1 MTVTVRK
8 FVPRDFQSIWVY
20 IKELND
26 KKIFTNKQRKFLSHI
41 SIYTH
46 NLNVYKVILNA
57 DMRKKNGKRVGVDYS
72 MMIYEKGKDTL
83 LKYKDGLI
91 KEEKIFK
98 VRGET
103 ISFPLLKSELK
114 GSEKGSKIFIYNVKK
129 DDMNVYEGESTL

>member
-1 MTVTVRK
+1 MSVSVW
-8 FVPRDFQSIWVY
+8 SY

-46 NLNVYKVILNA
+46 DLNVYKVIVNA
-57 DMRKKNGKRVGVDYS
+57 DMKKMNGKRVGVDYS
-72 MMIYEKGKDTL
+72 MLIYEKGKDTL
-83 LKYKDGLI
+83 LKYKDGMI

-103 ISFPLLKSELK
+103 LTFPLLKKEVE
-114 GSEKGSKIFIYNVKK
+114 GSEKGSKIFIYDVKK
-129 DDMNVYEGESTL
+129 DDMNVYDGELSL

>member
-1 MTVTVRK
+1 MSVSVW
-8 FVPRDFQSIWVY
+8 SY

-46 NLNVYKVILNA
+46 DLNVYKVIVNA
-57 DMRKKNGKRVGVDYS
+57 DMKKKNGKRVGVDYS
-72 MMIYEKGKDTL
+72 MLIYEKGKDTL

-103 ISFPLLKSELK
+103 LTFPLLKKELE
-114 GSEKGSKIFIYNVKK
+114 GSEKGSKIFIYDVKK
-129 DDMNVYEGESTL
+129 DDMNVYDGELTL

>member
-1 MTVTVRK
+1 MSVSVW
-8 FVPRDFQSIWVY
+8 SY

-26 KKIFTNKQRKFLSHI
+26 KKIFTNKQHKFLSHI

-46 NLNVYKVILNA
+46 DLNVYKVIVNA
-57 DMRKKNGKRVGVDYS
+57 DMKKKNGKRVGVDYS
-72 MMIYEKGKDTL
+72 MLIYEKGKDTL

-103 ISFPLLKSELK
+103 LTFPLLKKEVE
-114 GSEKGSKIFIYNVKK
+114 GSEKGSKIFIYDVKK
-129 DDMNVYEGESTL
+129 DDMNVYDGELSL

>member
-1 MTVTVRK
+1 MSVSVW
-8 FVPRDFQSIWVY
+8 SY

-46 NLNVYKVILNA
+46 DLNVYKVIVNA
-57 DMRKKNGKRVGVDYS
+57 DMKKKNGRRVGVDYS
-72 MMIYEKGKDTL
+72 MLIYEKGKDTL
-83 LKYKDGLI
+83 LKYKDEMI

-103 ISFPLLKSELK
+103 LTFPLLKKEVE
-114 GSEKGSKIFIYNVKK
+114 GSEKGSKIFIYDVKK
-129 DDMNVYEGESTL
+129 DEVNVYDGELSL

>member
-1 MTVTVRK
+1 MNISVW
-8 FVPRDFQSIWVY
+8 SY

-26 KKIFTNKQRKFLSHI
+26 KNIFTNKQRKFLSHI

-46 NLNVYKVILNA
+46 DLNVYKVIVNA
-57 DMRKKNGKRVGVDYS
+57 DMKKKNGKRVCVDYS
-72 MMIYEKGKDTL
+72 MLIYEKGKDTL

-103 ISFPLLKSELK
+103 LTFPLLKKELE
-114 GSEKGSKIFIYNVKK
+114 GSEKGSKIFIYDVKK
-129 DDMNVYEGESTL
+129 DDMNVYDGELSL

>member
-1 MTVTVRK
+1 MSVSVW
-8 FVPRDFQSIWVY
+8 SY

-46 NLNVYKVILNA
+46 DLNVYKVIVNA
-57 DMRKKNGKRVGVDYS
+57 DMKKKNGRRVGVDYS
-72 MMIYEKGKDTL
+72 MLIYEKGKDTL

-103 ISFPLLKSELK
+103 LTFPLLKKELD
-114 GSEKGSKIFIYNVKK
+114 GSEKGSKIFIYDVKK
-129 DDMNVYEGESTL
+129 DDMKVYDGEISL

>member
-1 MTVTVRK
+1 MSVSVW
-8 FVPRDFQSIWVY
+8 SY

-46 NLNVYKVILNA
+46 DLNVYKVIVNA
-57 DMRKKNGKRVGVDYS
+57 DMKKKNGKRVGVDYS
-72 MMIYEKGKDTL
+72 MLIYEKGKDTL

-103 ISFPLLKSELK
+103 LTFPLLKKEVE
-114 GSEKGSKIFIYNVKK
+114 GSEKGSKIFIYDVKK
-129 DDMNVYEGESTL
+129 DDMNVYDGELSL

>member
-1 MTVTVRK
+1 MSV
-8 FVPRDFQSIWVY
+8 SIWSY

-46 NLNVYKVILNA
+46 DLNVYKVIVNA
-57 DMRKKNGKRVGVDYS
+57 DMKKKNGKRVGIDYS
-72 MMIYEKGKDTL
+72 MLIYEKGKDTL

-103 ISFPLLKSELK
+103 LTFPLLKKELE
-114 GSEKGSKIFIYNVKK
+114 GREKGSKIFIYDVKK
-129 DDMNVYEGESTL
+129 DDMNVYDGELSL

>member
-1 MTVTVRK
+1 MNISVW
-8 FVPRDFQSIWVY
+8 SY

-46 NLNVYKVILNA
+46 DLNVYKVIVNA
-57 DMRKKNGKRVGVDYS
+57 DMKKKNGKRVGVDYS
-72 MMIYEKGKDTL
+72 MLIYEKGKDTL
-83 LKYKDGLI
+83 LKYKDGMI

-103 ISFPLLKSELK
+103 LSFPLLKKEVE
-114 GSEKGSKIFIYNVKK
+114 GSEKGSKIFIYDVKK
-129 DDMNVYEGESTL
+129 DEVNVYDGELSL

>member
-1 MTVTVRK
+1 MSVSVW
-8 FVPRDFQSIWVY
+8 SY

-46 NLNVYKVILNA
+46 DLNVYKVIVNA
-57 DMRKKNGKRVGVDYS
+57 DMKKKNGRRVGVDYS
-72 MMIYEKGKDTL
+72 MLIYEKGKDTL

-103 ISFPLLKSELK
+103 LTFPLLKKELD
-114 GSEKGSKIFIYNVKK
+114 GSEKGSKIFIYDVKK
-129 DDMNVYEGESTL
+129 DDMNVYDGELSL

>member
-1 MTVTVRK
+1 MSVSVRASAQDQ
-8 FVPRDFQSIWVY
+8 RSIWSY

-46 NLNVYKVILNA
+46 DLNVYKVIVNA
-57 DMRKKNGKRVGVDYS
+57 DMKKKNGKRVGVDYS
-72 MMIYEKGKDTL
+72 MLIYEKGKDTL
-83 LKYKDGLI
+83 LKYKDEMI

-103 ISFPLLKSELK
+103 LTFPLLKKELE
-114 GSEKGSKIFIYNVKK
+114 GSEKGSKIFIYDVKK
-129 DDMNVYEGESTL
+129 DDMNVYDGELSL

>member
-1 MTVTVRK
+1 MTV
-8 FVPRDFQSIWVY
+8 SIWSY

-46 NLNVYKVILNA
+46 DLNVYKVIVNA
-57 DMRKKNGKRVGVDYS
+57 DMKKKNGKRVGVDYS
-72 MMIYEKGKDTL
+72 MLIYEKGKDTL

-103 ISFPLLKSELK
+103 LTFPLLKKELE
-114 GSEKGSKIFIYNVKK
+114 GSEKGSKIFIYDVKK
-129 DDMNVYEGESTL
+129 DDMNVYDGELSL

>member
-1 MTVTVRK
+1 MSV
-8 FVPRDFQSIWVY
+8 SIWSY

-46 NLNVYKVILNA
+46 DLNVYKVIVNA
-57 DMRKKNGKRVGVDYS
+57 DMKKKNGRRVGVDYS
-72 MMIYEKGKDTL
+72 MLIYEKGKDTL
-83 LKYKDGLI
+83 LKYKDGMI

-103 ISFPLLKSELK
+103 LTFPLLKKELE
-114 GSEKGSKIFIYNVKK
+114 GSEKGSKIFIYDVKK
-129 DDMNVYEGESTL
+129 DDMNVYDGEISL

>member
-1 MTVTVRK
+1 MSVSVW
-8 FVPRDFQSIWVY
+8 SY
-20 IKELND
+20 IRELND

-46 NLNVYKVILNA
+46 DLNVYKVIVNA
-57 DMRKKNGKRVGVDYS
+57 DMKKKNGKRVGVDYS
-72 MMIYEKGKDTL
+72 MLIYEKGKDTL

-103 ISFPLLKSELK
+103 LTFPLLKKELE
-114 GSEKGSKIFIYNVKK
+114 GSEKGSKIFIYDVKK
-129 DDMNVYEGESTL
+129 DEVNVYDGELSL

>member
-1 MTVTVRK
+1 MSVSVW
-8 FVPRDFQSIWVY
+8 SY

-46 NLNVYKVILNA
+46 DLNVYKVIVNA
-57 DMRKKNGKRVGVDYS
+57 DMKKKNGKRVGVDYS
-72 MMIYEKGKDTL
+72 MLIYEKGKDTL

-103 ISFPLLKSELK
+103 LTFPLLKKEVE
-114 GSEKGSKIFIYNVKK
+114 GSEKGSKIFIYDVKK
-129 DDMNVYEGESTL
+129 DDMNVYDGELTL

>member
-1 MTVTVRK
+1 MSVSVW
-8 FVPRDFQSIWVY
+8 SY

-46 NLNVYKVILNA
+46 DLNVYKVIVNA
-57 DMRKKNGKRVGVDYS
+57 DMKKKNGKRVGVDYS
-72 MMIYEKGKDTL
+72 MLIYEKGKDTL

-103 ISFPLLKSELK
+103 LTFPLLKKELE
-114 GSEKGSKIFIYNVKK
+114 GSEKGSKIFIYDVKK
-129 DDMNVYEGESTL
+129 DEVNVYDGELSL

>member
-1 MTVTVRK
+1 MSV
-8 FVPRDFQSIWVY
+8 SIWSY

-46 NLNVYKVILNA
+46 DLNVYKVIVNA
-57 DMRKKNGKRVGVDYS
+57 DMKKKNGKRVGVDYS
-72 MMIYEKGKDTL
+72 MLIYEKGKDTL
-83 LKYKDGLI
+83 LKYKDEMI

-103 ISFPLLKSELK
+103 LTFPLLKKEVE
-114 GSEKGSKIFIYNVKK
+114 GSEKGSKIFIYDVKK
-129 DDMNVYEGESTL
+129 DEVNVYDGELSL

>member
-1 MTVTVRK
+1 MSVSVW
-8 FVPRDFQSIWVY
+8 SY

-46 NLNVYKVILNA
+46 DLNVYKVIVNA
-57 DMRKKNGKRVGVDYS
+57 DMKKKNGKRVGVDYS
-72 MMIYEKGKDTL
+72 MLIYEKGKDTL

-103 ISFPLLKSELK
+103 LTFPLLKKEVE
-114 GSEKGSKIFIYNVKK
+114 GSEKGSKIFIYDVKK
-129 DDMNVYEGESTL
+129 DEVNVYDGELSL

>member
-1 MTVTVRK
+1 MSVSVW
-8 FVPRDFQSIWVY
+8 SY

-41 SIYTH
+41 SIYTQD
-46 NLNVYKVILNA
+46 LNVYKVIVNA
-57 DMRKKNGKRVGVDYS
+57 DMKKKNGRRVGVDYS
-72 MMIYEKGKDTL
+72 MLIYEKGKDTL

-103 ISFPLLKSELK
+103 LTFPLLKKELE
-114 GSEKGSKIFIYNVKK
+114 GSEKGSKIFIYDVKK
-129 DDMNVYEGESTL
+129 DEVNVYDGELSL

>member
-1 MTVTVRK
+1 MSVSVW
-8 FVPRDFQSIWVY
+8 SY

-46 NLNVYKVILNA
+46 DLNVYKVIVNA
-57 DMRKKNGKRVGVDYS
+57 DMKKKNGRRVGVDYS
-72 MMIYEKGKDTL
+72 MLIYEKGKDTL
-83 LKYKDGLI
+83 LKYKDGFI

-103 ISFPLLKSELK
+103 LTFPLLKKELE
-114 GSEKGSKIFIYNVKK
+114 GSEKGSKIFIYDVKK
-129 DDMNVYEGESTL
+129 DDMNVYDGELSL